1 MDFKQKYLKYKEKYL
16 NLKNQKGGDGRFLTV
31 SSLDQLTGDLSDVTS
46 LSFRPGFN
54 QPLGTSLQG
63 LKNLRRLKFYT
74 HFNQPLGT
82 SLQGLEYLEFI
93 NFGQTFNQPLGT
105 SLQGL
110 TSLSEIQLSNNY
122 NQPLGYSLQ
131 NLPSLSFKLDLDK
144 LKQKNG
150 IVKLYNVRQGEKLYT
165 NL

>member
-46 LSFRPGFN
+46 LSFRPG
-54 QPLGTSLQG
+54 
-63 LKNLRRLKFYT
+63 
-74 HFNQPLGT
+74 
-82 SLQGLEYLEFI
+82 
-93 NFGQTFNQPLGT
+93 FNQPLGT